1 MNIPPLD
8 KKRLQI
14 YKFNR
19 KLKRVKISLF
29 ILLALLLIYFAQKV
43 ILNAFVF
50 HPVRAIASSD
60 QYTLTVVKIVPV
72 DHIFK
77 TQRQQILAYIVEKFG
92 DRAGDAIS
100 IINQCEN
107 HAFNP
112 DAINHNPNGS
122 IDVGV
127 MQINT
132 SPTSPEAQ
140 KLHDWKYNIDR
151 GFAKYKSRGNKFTDW
166 TCASVIGEKNYLSK

>member
-1 MNIPPLD
+1 MKYICFSKTKLA
-8 KKRLQI
+8 KI
-14 YKFNR
+14 AFNR
-19 KLKRVKISLF
+19 KLKRVKISLVF
-29 ILLALLLIYFAQKV
+29 LLALLLIYFSQKLLV
-43 ILNAFVF
+43 NIFIF
-50 HPVRAIASSD
+50 HPIQALASGEAV
-60 QYTLTVVKIVPV
+60 TIVKIVPV
-72 DHIFK
+72 DHTFT

-112 DAINHNPNGS
+112 DAINHNHNGS
-122 IDVGV
+122 IDIGV

-132 SPTSPEAQ
+132 STTSADVE

-151 GFAKYKSRGNKFTDW
+151 GFAKYKARGNKFTDW
-166 TCASVIGEKNYLSK
+166 TCAHVINEKNYLDK